1 MAIPEVAHGSYDAFR
16 DAVNGRWFD
25 VDGMYGAQC
34 WDGVDLLYQQPDV
47 GQYLTTA
54 NTGRVK
60 DCWLNGTARATN
72 GSGHFTTI
80 SGKENI
86 KKGDIIVFNTYS
98 SWYGRTG
105 HIGFANEDYNG
116 TEYISLLSQNFGSG
130 SNPYT
135 GKAFNIMNAYLG
147 SAFLGI
153 FRYDAWDNPTPPGPT
168 PTTETKKKHFP
179 WAVAWANWPGFEN

>member
-1 MAIPEVAHGSYDAFR
+1 MAIPQVAHNSYDAFCN
-16 DAVNGRWFD
+16 DVYGRGFD

-34 WDGVDLLYQQPDV
+34 WDGVDLLYQQADV

-72 GSGHFTTI
+72 GSGHFTAI

-98 SWYGRTG
+98 GWYGRTG

-116 TEYISLLSQNFGSG
+116 SDYISLLSQNFGSG

-135 GKAFNIMNAYLG
+135 GKPFNIMNAYLG

-168 PTTETKKKHFP
+168 PTDKSKKHFP
-179 WAVAWANWPGFEN
+179 WPVAWENWPGFKN

>member
-1 MAIPEVAHGSYDAFR
+1 MAIPEVPHGTYDAFR
-16 DAVNGRWFD
+16 DAVNGHAFD

-47 GQYLTTA
+47 GQYLSTA

-60 DCWLNGTARATN
+60 DCWLNGTAKASN
-72 GSGHFTTI
+72 GSGHFTAI

-130 SNPYT
+130 SNPYR
-135 GKAFNIMNAYLG
+135 GKAFNILNAYLG

-179 WAVAWANWPGFEN
+179 WPVAWENWPGFEI